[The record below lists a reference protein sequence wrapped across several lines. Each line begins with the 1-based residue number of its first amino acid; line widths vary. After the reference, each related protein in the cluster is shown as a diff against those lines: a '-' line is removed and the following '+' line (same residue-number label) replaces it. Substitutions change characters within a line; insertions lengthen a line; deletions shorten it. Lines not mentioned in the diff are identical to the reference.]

1 MLFKAHFPAQNS
13 HLSRAGI
20 KKLNPRINMGDNR
33 INYGINGLTQ
43 GSVGRD
49 RTSNIRQLSLN
60 LTRPARST
68 WQCV

>member
-20 KKLNPRINMGDNR
+20 KKLYPRINMGDYR

-43 GSVGRD
+43 GSVGRVH
-49 RTSNIRQLSLN
+49 RKGTGCCS
-60 LTRPARST
+60 A
-68 WQCV
+68 V

>member
-1 MLFKAHFPAQNS
+1 MLFKANFPAQNS

-43 GSVGRD
+43 GSVGRALCFELPWLAK
-49 RTSNIRQLSLN
+49 I
-60 LTRPARST
+60 
-68 WQCV
+68 